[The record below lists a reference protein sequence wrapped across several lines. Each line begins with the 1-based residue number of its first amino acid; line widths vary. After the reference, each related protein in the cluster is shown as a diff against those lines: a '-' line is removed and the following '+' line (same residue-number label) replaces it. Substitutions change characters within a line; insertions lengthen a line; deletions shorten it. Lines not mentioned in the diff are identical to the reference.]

1 MIARTVSYAVILVSL
16 AFAACGEE
24 DAGKI
29 EFPEDALLQMRSE
42 NGSLW
47 LELRSSPQPPEQ
59 GTNHFEAF
67 IVRSESYAP
76 VTGLE
81 IEVEPWMPAHG
92 HGSPSE
98 PSVEELGQGRYLI
111 RDVAFNMAGE
121 WELTIRTRGPVEDRF
136 VVELLID

>member
-1 MIARTVSYAVILVSL
+1 MIARVIPFAVILVSL

-24 DAGKI
+24 DEGRI
-29 EFPEDALLQMRSE
+29 EFPEEALLQARSE

-67 IVRSESYAP
+67 IVRAQGYAP
-76 VTGLE
+76 VTGLDL
-81 IEVEPWMPAHG
+81 EVEPWMPAHG
-92 HGSPSE
+92 HGSPSS

-111 RDVAFNMAGE
+111 RNVAFNMAGE
-121 WELTIRTRGPVEDRF
+121 WELNIQARGPVEDRF